1 MRVGTFPAPWGV
13 QTSTERSEVGANTP
27 LLRSRRQTPLW
38 RLSACTGEVY
48 WKQNIEVIA
57 FKYYQAARRNKIG
70 DYIEY
75 FTKVDIMPGEVLD
88 FLACL
93 PKLKDGAIV
102 VLHDIIMNHFHAPES
117 FATKILLS
125 SVVGEKII
133 CNSNENL
140 YKYPNIGAFRITRDT
155 RKYIENV
162 LLTLTVTWRSI
173 PDSNQI
179 NIYRKCFERYYGREM
194 CEEFNR
200 AVRMNM
206 DSFGKQ
212 KAIFSEG
219 LYAVCELL
227 KVIKD
232 KKNVYIYGCGNY
244 GKKLYNILTKVG
256 IEVKGYVIS
265 DDQMKIDVVSKVDY
279 VSDIDSDVNTY
290 ILGMSQIN
298 QNSICRKKI
307 KGDDLS

>member
-1 MRVGTFPAPWGV
+1 M
-13 QTSTERSEVGANTP
+13 
-27 LLRSRRQTPLW
+27 W